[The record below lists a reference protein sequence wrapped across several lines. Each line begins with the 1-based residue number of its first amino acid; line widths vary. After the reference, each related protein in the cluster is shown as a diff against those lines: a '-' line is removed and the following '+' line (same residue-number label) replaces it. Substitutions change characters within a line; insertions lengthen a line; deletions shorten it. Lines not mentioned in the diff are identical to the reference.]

1 MTKGQG
7 VVTLNYLTTV
17 SLFQQNLHIVDSLDM
32 PEEDHEYLSNLVESR
47 GWGLSVL
54 FVDE

>member
-32 PEEDHEYLSNLVESR
+32 PEEDPEYLSNLVESR